1 MRYKLAARVIVA
13 VIAAVWM
20 RPTLPLTAQTALAT
34 PAVSTLDPGAAVTP
48 VTGMAIAAHGRTRLE
63 GDLEVV
69 QVYRPGYPFWQHI
82 FTIPDGNIAY
92 GSAADGR
99 LLAAFPIGGN
109 WATEGDWA
117 DASLAPALRERRLP
131 RRLSARRDEVERVL
145 TEVVGP
151 VVHNPTRGLFF
162 LPNAQRYGD
171 FLAEWGRIYERFGV
185 PAEIGLAQA
194 ILESGWNGRVRS
206 GARALGFCQWLPKNW
221 NRLKRL
227 SPHVIE
233 GYNQT
238 TQASYC
244 AAYLTILS
252 TMYDSFIP
260 ALSEHNAGGVNVGR
274 TLINGE
280 RLGAEDI
287 REQYLMGSQF
297 ARDLRQ
303 ISIPRYRE
311 LVRSYGPRSFRYAEM
326 VFGNIFNVRRL
337 MAEMPQTQIFAIRVP
352 RSTSLA
358 EIVRTTALSED
369 EIKRFNPALVR
380 RVPARATLY
389 LPTHRE
395 EFGTDVS
402 FWHRPAPA
410 DYTDILEEFLGQDA
424 TVREWHERSFVEVLR
439 EFATRFKDTDTEEGI
454 VMAASLTFV
463 IADLGNSPRPRIL
476 EEYRASAR
484 IQRLFERG
492 RRELAEQ
499 ERTCCARP

>member
-1 MRYKLAARVIVA
+1 MRYTLAAHLIVA
-13 VIAAVWM
+13 LVATVWM
-20 RPTLPLTAQTALAT
+20 RPTVSLTAQTALVT
-34 PAVSTLDPGAAVTP
+34 PAIRAADPVTALTP
-48 VTGMAIAAHGRTRLE
+48 VLGESITTHGRTRFE
-63 GDLEVV
+63 VDLEVV
-69 QVYRPGYPFWQHI
+69 QAYRPGYPFWQHI
-82 FTIPDGNIAY
+82 FTIPDGHIAY

-99 LLAAFPIGGN
+99 LLAAFPVGGN
-109 WATEGDWA
+109 WATEGEWTDG
-117 DASLAPALRERRLP
+117 SLAPALREQRLP
-131 RRLSARRDEVERVL
+131 RRLGARRDEVERVL
-145 TEVVGP
+145 TDLVGP

-162 LPNAQRYGD
+162 LPNAERYGD
-171 FLAEWGRIYERFGV
+171 FLAEWGRIFERFGV

-206 GARALGFCQWLPKNW
+206 GARALGFCQWLPRNW
-221 NRLKRL
+221 NKLKRL

-238 TQASYC
+238 TQAAYC
-244 AAYLTILS
+244 AAHLTILS
-252 TMYDSFIP
+252 TMYGSFIP
-260 ALSEHNAGGVNVGR
+260 ALSEHHAGGVNVGR

-280 RLGAEDI
+280 RLGADDI

-297 ARDLRQ
+297 LRDLRQ
-303 ISIPRYRE
+303 VSIPRYRE
-311 LVRSYGPRSFRYAEM
+311 LFRSYGPRSFRYAEM

-337 MAEMPQTQIFAIRVP
+337 MADTPQTQIFATRVP

-369 EIKRFNPALVR
+369 EVKRFNPALVR

-389 LPTHRE
+389 LPSYRE
-395 EFGTDVS
+395 EFGADVS
-402 FWHRPAPA
+402 FWHRPADATYA
-410 DYTDILEEFLGQDA
+410 DLLDEFLGQDA
-424 TVREWHERSFVEVLR
+424 TVREWHERSFVQVLR
-439 EFATRFKDTDTEEGI
+439 EFATRFKNTDTEEGI